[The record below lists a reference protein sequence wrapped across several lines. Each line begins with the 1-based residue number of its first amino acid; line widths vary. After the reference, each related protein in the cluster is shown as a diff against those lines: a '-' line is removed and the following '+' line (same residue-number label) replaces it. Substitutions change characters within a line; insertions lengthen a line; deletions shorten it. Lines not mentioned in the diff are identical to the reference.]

1 MTYLSPTY
9 VNIFTIYSI
18 SNIHDVTW
26 GSRPSIHNQSE
37 AVKKTEKRKDT
48 LYKDFRSKF
57 LVFWSIINIATGVG
71 IISLFRGGE
80 LEIIFYFAVF
90 LMFVMVFK
98 IVCST
103 IHKCKAKWDRA
114 RVSRYVKTK
123 KSEVFTPEAIEK
135 YERTKDDVFVV
146 YYDSVSAK
154 ADLRFSKFD
163 AADYRRSQIRSS
175 IRGQTIFRGFELGSV
190 NARHRISQGM
200 KVSQTRRTNLN
211 RGTQGSFVKYF
222 EDYSSSSEDEIGPS
236 TVSIN
241 DLSPGRETN
250 IQTAILLDR
259 IKNKKAVK
267 FEGDDTVR

>member
-1 MTYLSPTY
+1 MGSFTLLMVVNSVFYALEEDIRSLSVIFFLLFLLSYMLPLCLNCSNLKASDFLKGLIYVTYLSPTY

-26 GSRPSIHNQSE
+26 GSRPSIENQSD
-37 AVKKTEKRKDT
+37 AIKKTEKRKDL

-80 LEIIFYFAVF
+80 LEIILYFAVF
-90 LMFVMVFK
+90 LMFVMIFK
-98 IVCST
+98 IICST

-114 RVSRYVKTK
+114 RVRRYMK
-123 KSEVFTPEAIEK
+123 KKVSSVFTPEAIEQYQK
-135 YERTKDDVFVV
+135 TKDDVFVV

-200 KVSQTRRTNLN
+200 RVSQNRRTNLS
-211 RGTQGSFVKYF
+211 RGTQGS
-222 EDYSSSSEDEIGPS
+222 
-236 TVSIN
+236 
-241 DLSPGRETN
+241 
-250 IQTAILLDR
+250 
-259 IKNKKAVK
+259 
-267 FEGDDTVR
+267 